1 MEELLEVC
9 SELQIGDNIQFI
21 LRFIGKGN
29 IWINNTYEPE
39 VTALARIVVFSAL
52 METAPGQ
59 LKVIGYDSDL
69 SGIFAP
75 FASLTSGSSRQMELI
90 RDERELE
97 EQLNYLWQ
105 QVGIVQ
111 NVIQGRADSLFE
123 FRRRTNRAVEGYTL
137 VVLSL
142 DMGMLK
148 NEVRAQL
155 ATLMRVGPVYGFS
168 FLIISTT
175 YMSLSGSNG
184 KVIELTVDDLAP
196 NISVLEVSGQTVE
209 LVGRRRSTKVNFLSA
224 EKIIQNCEEFMERVR
239 YARLP
244 VVTFAEIHDLNRM
257 WAESSVDGLSFCVG
271 KWGLSDVDITIGDE
285 LNQRHNAIITGAVG
299 QGKSNLISVIIHSL
313 CLRYSPDELSLYL
326 LDFKEGVTFKAFS
339 NIGQE
344 TYLPHA
350 KALGLESD
358 IAFGLAVL
366 EELYVIYQRR
376 MKLLKEKNY
385 KSIRELRKN
394 EPELKMPRIV
404 VIIDEFQMMFGE
416 DLQTGQQIVDMLE
429 RSVRLFRAAGI
440 HFILASQTLG
450 GNMVLAQ
457 KKDAIFGQVPIRIA
471 LKNSIAESLQTL
483 SMNNPAAAFLRPREA
498 IINLDYGEVTQN
510 RKSVIAFADEQFLG
524 PIRRNWWKASSNTT
538 EAPYVFEGEKR
549 IFVFDDK
556 QKILER
562 MRERVT
568 PAAAVGQQISIS
580 GTPVFLPMEQEPGRN
595 VAIIGSS
602 DSGCNLAVGIL
613 QSTAWSLALQHLP
626 GEARFVFCDFNNKSG
641 LSFKER
647 YPAFVKQMRLTG
659 HEVEPVVPAM
669 FENTV
674 SVLLERITGSLI
686 EEQTGNRSDKIET
699 PVYIF
704 GSGMDR
710 WYYEADPYG
719 EGSVLKKLTEKGPA
733 AGIHFFGWWV
743 KASAFSAQVSGLGT
757 TDAFNTKIFL
767 RVDERTVQS
776 MTSPFIHWK
785 SAENRGLV
793 SDEVEF
799 GEEKT
804 FVPYAPFKE

>member
-29 IWINNTYEPE
+29 IWINNTYESE

-111 NVIQGRADSLFE
+111 NVIQGRADSLLE
-123 FRRRTNRAVEGYTL
+123 FRRITNRAVEGYTL

-175 YMSLSGSNG
+175 YISLSGSNG
-184 KVIELTVDDLAP
+184 KVIELTVDDIAP

-366 EELYVIYQRR
+366 EELYAVYQRR

-510 RKSVIAFADEQFLG
+510 RKSVIAFADEQFLA

-613 QSTAWSLALQHLP
+613 QSMAWSLALQHLP

-647 YPAFVKQMRLTG
+647 YPAFVKQLNLTG
-659 HEVEPVVPAM
+659 HEVEPVEPAM

-674 SVLLERITGSLI
+674 SVLFEKITGSLI

-704 GSGMDR
+704 GAGMDR

-719 EGSVLKKLTEKGPA
+719 EGSALKKLTEKGPA
-733 AGIHFFGWWV
+733 SGIHFFGWWV

>member
-111 NVIQGRADSLFE
+111 NVIQGRADSLLE
-123 FRRRTNRAVEGYTL
+123 FRRITNRAVEGYTL

-339 NIGQE
+339 N
-344 TYLPHA
+344 
-350 KALGLESD
+350 
-358 IAFGLAVL
+358 
-366 EELYVIYQRR
+366 
-376 MKLLKEKNY
+376 
-385 KSIRELRKN
+385 
-394 EPELKMPRIV
+394 
-404 VIIDEFQMMFGE
+404 
-416 DLQTGQQIVDMLE
+416 
-429 RSVRLFRAAGI
+429 
-440 HFILASQTLG
+440 
-450 GNMVLAQ
+450 
-457 KKDAIFGQVPIRIA
+457 
-471 LKNSIAESLQTL
+471 
-483 SMNNPAAAFLRPREA
+483 
-498 IINLDYGEVTQN
+498 
-510 RKSVIAFADEQFLG
+510 
-524 PIRRNWWKASSNTT
+524 
-538 EAPYVFEGEKR
+538 
-549 IFVFDDK
+549 
-556 QKILER
+556 
-562 MRERVT
+562 
-568 PAAAVGQQISIS
+568 
-580 GTPVFLPMEQEPGRN
+580 
-595 VAIIGSS
+595 
-602 DSGCNLAVGIL
+602 
-613 QSTAWSLALQHLP
+613 
-626 GEARFVFCDFNNKSG
+626 
-641 LSFKER
+641 
-647 YPAFVKQMRLTG
+647 
-659 HEVEPVVPAM
+659 
-669 FENTV
+669 
-674 SVLLERITGSLI
+674 
-686 EEQTGNRSDKIET
+686 
-699 PVYIF
+699 
-704 GSGMDR
+704 
-710 WYYEADPYG
+710 
-719 EGSVLKKLTEKGPA
+719 
-733 AGIHFFGWWV
+733 
-743 KASAFSAQVSGLGT
+743 
-757 TDAFNTKIFL
+757 
-767 RVDERTVQS
+767 
-776 MTSPFIHWK
+776 
-785 SAENRGLV
+785 
-793 SDEVEF
+793 
-799 GEEKT
+799 
-804 FVPYAPFKE
+804 